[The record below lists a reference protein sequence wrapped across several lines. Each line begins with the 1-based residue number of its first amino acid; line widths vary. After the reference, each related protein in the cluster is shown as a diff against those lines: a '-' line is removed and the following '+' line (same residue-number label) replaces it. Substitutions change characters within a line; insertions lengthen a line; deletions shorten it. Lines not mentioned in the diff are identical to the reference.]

1 MRKASYL
8 STHWRNG
15 SLPQFE
21 RWITKPL
28 QAVWGGNKHR
38 ETLKDVSPS
47 ELPAKLRECGV
58 RLDKTLAALERLPD
72 DQKAALIAAGGYK
85 AVKDRLPEL
94 EESVARHLTP
104 SLTPQYALDIVD
116 RGWIADPME
125 RTNAEAFQRAVLT
138 KVMQQEQAEQAEL
151 EALRPIVLKAEP
163 SSEYSFEGLFNH
175 WAKGGAKKPRHYAA
189 TAKLLRECYG
199 NVDYRRLSPTNKDGW
214 RFADWLSE
222 QEVGPASQENHIG
235 RARAM
240 YKAAARYLTAGN
252 PFADVKPVDVY
263 HERDRGKFS
272 YEQLRALLRVVE
284 AERFGDTRQHKRHLE
299 VLWLLRLAIYTGAR
313 INALASLRKSDV
325 RPYRGVGGK
334 VAFHC
339 IAFRAE
345 VVKAKAGEDKSY
357 DVPLHPDIAAEFVA
371 FVASVKDEHIFGAFE
386 DSKDNGRAAWLVSN
400 FPAFMRKH
408 AAAMGIELKAD
419 VDEDGH
425 RIKVTVDGKGRP
437 LAQHSLRHTFH
448 KAITDARL
456 SGDGQRILV
465 GRKGKDVHESVYAT
479 DMGLE
484 FLYEDVCKVKPLG

>member
-28 QAVWGGNKHR
+28 QALWGGNKHR
-38 ETLKDVSPS
+38 EALKDVSAS
-47 ELPAKLRECGV
+47 EVPAKLRECGV
-58 RLDKTLAALERLPD
+58 RLDKTLAALERLPAED
-72 DQKAALIAAGGYK
+72 KEVIIAAGGWK
-85 AVKDRLPEL
+85 AVRGRLPEL
-94 EESVARHLTP
+94 ETRVARHLT
-104 SLTPQYALDIVD
+104 STLTPQHALDIVD
-116 RGWIADPME
+116 RGWIADPVE

-163 SSEYSFEGLFNH
+163 SSEYSFDGLFAH
-175 WAKGGAKKPRHYAA
+175 WAKGGAKKPRHYQA

-199 NVDYRRLSPTNKDGW
+199 NVDYRTLNPATKDGW

-222 QEVGPASQENHIG
+222 KEVGPASQENHIG

-240 YKAAARYLTAGN
+240 YKAAARYLSAGN

-263 HERDRGKFS
+263 LERDRGKFS

-284 AERFGDTRQHKRHLE
+284 AERFGDTRQHKRYLE

-313 INALASLRKSDV
+313 INEIASLRKEDV
-325 RPYRGVGGK
+325 RPYRGVGGAAK
-334 VAFHC
+334 FQWLY
-339 IAFRAE
+339 FRPE
-345 VVKAKAGEDKSY
+345 IVKAQKGEDKSRET
-357 DVPLHPDIAAEFVA
+357 PLHPDISDEFMKFVA
-371 FVASVKDEHIFGAFE
+371 TIKGEHIFGAFE
-386 DSKDNGRAAWLVSN
+386 NSKDNGRAAWLVSN
-400 FPAFMRKH
+400 LPAFMRKH
-408 AAAMGIELKAD
+408 ATAMGIELNGEEL
-419 VDEDGH
+419 VDH
-425 RIKVTVDGKGRP
+425 RGRP
-437 LAQHSLRHTFH
+437 LKQHCLRHTYH

-456 SGDGQRILV
+456 SGDAQRILV
-465 GRKGKDVHESVYAT
+465 GRRGKDVHESVYAT

-484 FLYEDVCKVKPLG
+484 LLYEDVCKVKPLG